1 MKQKLWWIVCGLALF
16 IAGYSVV
23 QYLLFDARQAGFVQL
38 KLMLS
43 ATLHS
48 FWYIMLYIHIVFG
61 ILALVIGP
69 FTLSSKLR
77 EKNVKRHRLLGNIY
91 MVSILFGGLAG
102 LYLALNATGG
112 WVAQLGFDI
121 LAIGGLFI
129 MFQALVHIKKRNIQG
144 PQKWML
150 RNYALTFA
158 AVTLRI

>member
-1 MKQKLWWIVCGLALF
+1 MALF

-77 EKNVKRHRLLGNIY
+77 KKNVKRHTTRQY
-91 MVSILFGGLAG
+91 
-102 LYLALNATGG
+102 LYG
-112 WVAQLGFDI
+112 
-121 LAIGGLFI
+121 
-129 MFQALVHIKKRNIQG
+129 
-144 PQKWML
+144 
-150 RNYALTFA
+150 
-158 AVTLRI
+158 

>member
-48 FWYIMLYIHIVFG
+48 FWYIMLYIHMVFG

-91 MVSILFGGLAG
+91 IVSILFGGLG
-102 LYLALNATGG
+102 RT
-112 WVAQLGFDI
+112 
-121 LAIGGLFI
+121 LFS
-129 MFQALVHIKKRNIQG
+129 AERNRG
-144 PQKWML
+144 MGSTARL
-150 RNYALTFA
+150 
-158 AVTLRI
+158 